1 MAKGKRNAKS
11 PMLNGDASPRDSP
24 AREIT
29 STGAGT
35 AAPSSATS
43 AGPPATSAPTPSPAA
58 RSGPAT
64 SSTTVSTGGI
74 TPEST
79 TSLFSMGRTKFPS
92 ASTDPMAPAL
102 VSVFNQMAQH
112 AGNDPNVVDE
122 LMGRLMAE
130 WTIARSEHTWILS
143 NGGKD
148 SPHENSSS
156 CKEEKLP
163 IPVTVLL
170 GKIRTLAEN
179 GEAASIT
186 KLLHELQVAAP
197 DAARFQSGPEATT
210 GAPVQ
215 DVNNDCAEV
224 RPAATTGAEGDAADV
239 VPLPHVDASEPRAAT
254 AMEASAPSGGQEGS
268 TELSSP
274 TRSAAKAN
282 RPGKP
287 ARLAQEARMAA
298 PSYATIAGGSGGTTE
313 TLLQPQL
320 SVESENDNLG
330 SILAGLTDQ
339 EKANLC
345 QLALN
350 NPTLS
355 RGSEDVPDREPDNYS
370 RAKFCDVRKARIKSV
385 DVGMEGNNVV
395 TFHDEHG
402 QPYHFRRFADGDLR
416 AVASQPGVG
425 LVAPALW
432 ELHQQ
437 ELRRPVRPDYL
448 LALVRLH
455 STSGKLITTGFAY
468 PVRSPWNTPQ
478 VLDLLKPGS
487 KDFSQ
492 ELSNAIIR
500 AGLDH
505 GERLVPDD
513 PTWATTVLSYS
524 SMYPTAVALDA
535 ALAYPHLVTLE
546 KIKECH
552 QRVPFSRESSAHLLH
567 VTIDT
572 WLAMDNGMSPDE
584 YRAAY
589 VPRLSGAPLFARL
602 MGNGTRATR
611 INTTRSLTP
620 AIMWGHS
627 HPEPRLDVLQ
637 RVYDRVRWHAALG
650 PDCGASASRTRH
662 ASPDT
667 D

>member
-1 MAKGKRNAKS
+1 MT
-11 PMLNGDASPRDSP
+11 NGDVTPRDSP
-24 AREIT
+24 AREI
-29 STGAGT
+29 
-35 AAPSSATS
+35 PSSGATTAS
-43 AGPPATSAPTPSPAA
+43 RPSATPAGPPATSASTPLPPA
-58 RSGPAT
+58 RSGSAISSGTASSGDAGAVSVGPTGLLLDLNQSRLPLVT
-64 SSTTVSTGGI
+64 S
-74 TPEST
+74 
-79 TSLFSMGRTKFPS
+79 
-92 ASTDPMAPAL
+92 DPMAPVL
-102 VSVFNQMAQH
+102 TEVFRQMDQLTGH
-112 AGNDPNVVDE
+112 DPEKIDH
-122 LMGRLMAE
+122 LLGRMMAE
-130 WTIARSEHTWILS
+130 WTIARSERTWVL
-143 NGGKD
+143 
-148 SPHENSSS
+148 SSS
-156 CKEEKLP
+156 GSGSPNENNDDCKEEPLP
-163 IPVTVLL
+163 VPVTVLL

-197 DAARFQSGPEATT
+197 DAARFQSGPEATA

-215 DVNNDCAEV
+215 DVSNDCAEV
-224 RPAATTGAEGDAADV
+224 RPAAAAGAEGNTADV
-239 VPLPHVDASEPRAAT
+239 VPIPHVGASEQRTTSAV
-254 AMEASAPSGGQEGS
+254 EASPPSGGQEGS
-268 TELSSP
+268 PELPSSA
-274 TRSAAKAN
+274 RGAAETN

-287 ARLAQEARMAA
+287 ARLAQEARVA
-298 PSYATIAGGSGGTTE
+298 PSYAAAAGGSGGTTE
-313 TLLQPQL
+313 ALLQQQL
-320 SVESENDNLG
+320 SVESKGSDNLDN
-330 SILAGLTDQ
+330 IFAGLTDQ
-339 EKANLC
+339 EKANLR
-345 QLALN
+345 QLAVG
-350 NPTLS
+350 NPAVS
-355 RGSEDVPDREPDNYS
+355 RGLEEVPDRGLDNYS
-370 RAKFCDVRKARIKSV
+370 RVKFCDVKKARIKSV
-385 DVGMEGNNVV
+385 DVGLEGDNVV

-432 ELHQQ
+432 ELYQQ

-448 LALVRLH
+448 MALVRLH

-468 PVRSPWNTPQ
+468 PIRSPWNTPQ

-505 GERLVPDD
+505 GEQLVPDD
-513 PTWATTVLSYS
+513 PTWTTTVLSYS

-535 ALAYPHLVTLE
+535 ALAYPHLITLE
-546 KIKECH
+546 RIKECN

-567 VTIDT
+567 VTIDA

-589 VPRLSGAPLFARL
+589 VPRLSSAPLFARL

-650 PDCGASASRTRH
+650 PDCGANASRTRH
-662 ASPDT
+662 VSPDT